1 MSLTFCT
8 LVLIVYFML
17 ELSCFFLFFC
27 FVNGF
32 RCFYLT
38 NKKWIYSAAQ
48 ACLFRLLIRLAQSQV
63 LQVAFF
69 QGLAIF
75 ERIKRMGCS
84 EF

>member
-17 ELSCFFLFFC
+17 KLSCFFWGFLGGFLVVVF

-32 RCFYLT
+32 RCFHLA

-48 ACLFRLLIRLAQSQV
+48 ACLFRLLIRLAQS
-63 LQVAFF
+63 
-69 QGLAIF
+69 
-75 ERIKRMGCS
+75 
-84 EF
+84 

>member
-17 ELSCFFLFFC
+17 KLSCFFGVFWGVFWLLFF

-32 RCFYLT
+32 RCFHLA

-48 ACLFRLLIRLAQSQV
+48 ACLFRLLIRLAQS
-63 LQVAFF
+63 
-69 QGLAIF
+69 
-75 ERIKRMGCS
+75 
-84 EF
+84 

>member
-17 ELSCFFLFFC
+17 KLSCFLGGFLVVVF

-32 RCFYLT
+32 RCFHLA

-48 ACLFRLLIRLAQSQV
+48 ACLFRLLIRLAQS
-63 LQVAFF
+63 
-69 QGLAIF
+69 
-75 ERIKRMGCS
+75 
-84 EF
+84 